1 MTKHVYALLFL
12 WKLENIL
19 QKTCH
24 NLYEILK
31 CIILIA
37 LAQSLSLPVL
47 ELCQVMV
54 RSAKGLRGLRVLSA
68 GEWLQAVPW
77 KEGAWLCA
85 DGRTV
90 VSGETWLLEAFFKIK
105 STVICDSLVYH
116 REKGQLR
123 DVGMEH

>member
-1 MTKHVYALLFL
+1 MTKHIYALLSL

-31 CIILIA
+31 SIIIIA
-37 LAQSLSLPVL
+37 LALSLSLPVL

-54 RSAKGLRGLRVLSA
+54 TSARGLRGLRVLPA
-68 GEWLQAVPW
+68 GEWLQAVPQ

-85 DGRTV
+85 DGRTAL
-90 VSGETWLLEAFFKIK
+90 SGETWLLEAFLNIK
-105 STVICDSLVYH
+105 STVICHPLVYH
-116 REKGQLR
+116 
-123 DVGMEH
+123 